1 VSRWKKI
8 VETEGIISAV
18 LWNLLPLY
26 GGSFTLFYGVFYL
39 EFNSKLLLPLPAYL
53 RWIGICCGILSL
65 PFQIWIHHTLGQYWL
80 TSLDLRHNHHLVM
93 DVPYHWI
100 RHPMYS
106 QTIILLTSLS
116 LISAH
121 LLMMLVNIIVC
132 ILLLHLIP
140 KEEKML
146 TKRFGNAYLS
156 YVKQTG
162 RLIPHLTNECE

>member
-1 VSRWKKI
+1 
-8 VETEGIISAV
+8 
-18 LWNLLPLY
+18 
-26 GGSFTLFYGVFYL
+26 
-39 EFNSKLLLPLPAYL
+39 
-53 RWIGICCGILSL
+53 
-65 PFQIWIHHTLGQYWL
+65 
-80 TSLDLRHNHHLVM
+80 M

-162 RLIPHLTNECE
+162 RLIPHLTNEGE